1 MTKTRYAF
9 LVSQLH
15 IDGFST
21 PFTLSRNRD
30 EGGVIVYIREDIP
43 CKLLS
48 KYSSKEEFKELFKIN
63 VSIKENSR
71 KC

>member
-30 EGGVIVYIREDIP
+30 EDGVIVYIREDIP